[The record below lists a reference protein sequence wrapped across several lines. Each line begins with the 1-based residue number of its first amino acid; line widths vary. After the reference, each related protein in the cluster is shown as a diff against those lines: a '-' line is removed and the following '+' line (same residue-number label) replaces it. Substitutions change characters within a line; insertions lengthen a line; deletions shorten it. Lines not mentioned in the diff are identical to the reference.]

1 MFVFN
6 AREIAAQEAGFLF
19 DISLREALFQ
29 PVSPNRCADLHSGAS
44 SCLLHDRGK
53 HPRGGNQMDV
63 DLTVNM
69 HD

>member
-1 MFVFN
+1 
-6 AREIAAQEAGFLF
+6 L
-19 DISLREALFQ
+19 Q

-53 HPRGGNQMDV
+53 HFRGGNQMDV